1 MAYDI
6 DDVIDGRYKLLEVVG
21 QGGHGRVFRAL
32 DNHTGGHVAVKCLHP
47 EFASD
52 TALKARMRRE
62 AGAMGA
68 LAGTSATQVF
78 AFGEAPDGTLYLV
91 MEFLRG
97 SDLETTLRRLEARG
111 QRLPLGRLQ
120 ELFRPIVDTV
130 DAAHARGIVHRDLKP
145 ANIFVLES
153 DADDP
158 SSSSPPRPGDEPP
171 QTAAGRAAPAGAAG
185 RAAPAGEPARPADA
199 GAPPGAGAG
208 ARGGV
213 RLLDFGLVKVMQADP
228 LTREGAI
235 PGSPSY
241 IAPEVWKGRPQE
253 IDHRI
258 DIYSLGAVLFRTLA
272 GRVPFSGA
280 SRVDIL
286 IAAARGPRPSLYAF
300 RPDLPPEV
308 DAWVARALAVA
319 PEERFQDV
327 RALWAALEPLLGHGQ
342 SDERDKDER
351 EGGAESDAIRP

>member
-1 MAYDI
+1 MDHDI
-6 DDVIDGRYKLLEVVG
+6 DDVIDGRYTLLEVVG
-21 QGGHGRVFRAL
+21 EGGHGRVFRAL
-32 DNHTGGHVAVKCLHP
+32 DQRTGAHVAVKCLRP
-47 EFASD
+47 ELSSNA
-52 TALKARMRRE
+52 ALKARMRRE
-62 AGAMGA
+62 ASAMSA
-68 LAGTSATQVF
+68 LAGTSATQVL
-78 AFGEAPDGTLYLV
+78 AFSEAPDGTLYIV

-97 SDLETTLRRLEARG
+97 SDLETTLRRLEAQG
-111 QRLPLGRLQ
+111 QRLPLGQLE
-120 ELFRPIVDTV
+120 ELFRPIVDTL

-153 DADDP
+153 DAADP
-158 SSSSPPRPGDEPP
+158 SSPPRPG
-171 QTAAGRAAPAGAAG
+171 
-185 RAAPAGEPARPADA
+185 GEPAQAAAGSSAHPAAGAPTRPADA
-199 GAPPGAGAG
+199 SALPGAGA
-208 ARGGV
+208 RV

-272 GRVPFSGA
+272 GRVPFTGA

-286 IAAARGPRPSLYAF
+286 LAAARGPRPSLHAL

-308 DAWVARALAVA
+308 DAWVARALAVT
-319 PEERFQDV
+319 PEARFQDV
-327 RALWAALEPLLGHGQ
+327 RALWAALEPLLAHAEGG
-342 SDERDKDER
+342 RDAGAER
-351 EGGAESDAIRP
+351 EGGAGGDAVPP

>member
-1 MAYDI
+1 MDHDI

-21 QGGHGRVFRAL
+21 QGGHGVVYRAL
-32 DNHTGGHVAVKCLHP
+32 DQQTGAHVAVKCLHP

-52 TALKARMRRE
+52 PALKARMRRE
-62 AGAMGA
+62 ASAMGA
-68 LAGTSATQVF
+68 LSGTSATQVF
-78 AFGEAPDGTLYLV
+78 AFTEAPDGTLCIV
-91 MEFLRG
+91 MEFLKG
-97 SDLETTLRRLEARG
+97 SDLETTLRQLEAQH
-111 QRLPLGRLQ
+111 QRLPLARLQ
-120 ELFRPIVDTV
+120 EFFRPIVDTL

-153 DADDP
+153 DPASP
-158 SSSSPPRPGDEPP
+158 SSSSSPPSPRFSGVSAHIASD
-171 QTAAGRAAPAGAAG
+171 G
-185 RAAPAGEPARPADA
+185 ARPAA
-199 GAPPGAGAG
+199 GQGQPPGAGGG
-208 ARGGV
+208 AQGSAAAATRGGV

-258 DIYSLGAVLFRTLA
+258 DIYSLGAVLFRVLA

-286 IAAARGPRPSLYAF
+286 LAAARGPRPSLYAV

-327 RALWAALEPLLGHGQ
+327 RALWGALGPLL
-342 SDERDKDER
+342 ERAAPA
-351 EGGAESDAIRP
+351 EGVAARP

>member
-1 MAYDI
+1 MDHDI
-6 DDVIDGRYKLLEVVG
+6 DDVIDGRYKLIEVVG
-21 QGGHGRVFRAL
+21 QGGHGVVYRAL
-32 DNHTGGHVAVKCLHP
+32 DQQTGTQVAVKYLRP
-47 EFASD
+47 EFSSD
-52 TALKARMRRE
+52 PALKARMRRE
-62 AGAMGA
+62 ASAMGT
-68 LAGTSATQVF
+68 LSGTSATQVF
-78 AFGEAPDGTLYLV
+78 AFCEAPDGTLFIV

-97 SDLETTLRRLEARG
+97 SDLETTLRRLEAQN
-111 QRLPLGRLQ
+111 QRLPLARLQ
-120 ELFRPIVDTV
+120 ELFRPIIDTL

-145 ANIFVLES
+145 ANIFVLDS
-153 DADDP
+153 DASGPP
-158 SSSSPPRPGDEPP
+158 SLPHQKSNPDNITHDRSS
-171 QTAAGRAAPAGAAG
+171 
-185 RAAPAGEPARPADA
+185 AGEPIRPAAHGA
-199 GAPPGAGAG
+199 GGGSPADPGAA

-258 DIYSLGAVLFRTLA
+258 DIYSLGAVLFRALA

-286 IAAARGPRPSLYAF
+286 LAAARGPRPSLYAL
-300 RPDLPPEV
+300 RPDLPPEI
-308 DAWVARALAVA
+308 DAWVARALAVV

-327 RALWAALEPLLGHGQ
+327 RALWSALGPLLDLAARAEG
-342 SDERDKDER
+342 EAA
-351 EGGAESDAIRP
+351 GGAIPR

>member
-1 MAYDI
+1 MDHDI
-6 DDVIDGRYKLLEVVG
+6 DDVIDGRYKLIEVVG
-21 QGGHGRVFRAL
+21 QGGHGVVYRAL
-32 DNHTGGHVAVKCLHP
+32 DQQTGTHVAVKYLRS

-52 TALKARMRRE
+52 PALKARLRRE
-62 AGAMGA
+62 ARAMGE

-78 AFGEAPDGTLYLV
+78 AFSEAPDGTLYIV
-91 MEFLRG
+91 MEFLKG
-97 SDLETTLRRLEARG
+97 SDLETTLRRLEARN
-111 QRLPLGRLQ
+111 QRLPHDEIR
-120 ELFRPIVDTV
+120 ELFRPIVDTL

-145 ANIFVLES
+145 ANIFVLDS
-153 DADDP
+153 DTGVP
-158 SSSSPPRPGDEPP
+158 SSPSPHQGGKPARATHPAPP
-171 QTAAGRAAPAGAAG
+171 ADAQVRATEDGPQGHADAAGRG
-185 RAAPAGEPARPADA
+185 R
-199 GAPPGAGAG
+199 
-208 ARGGV
+208 V

-258 DIYSLGAVLFRTLA
+258 DIYSLGAVLFRALA
-272 GRVPFSGA
+272 GRLPFTGA

-286 IAAARGPRPSLYAF
+286 LAAARGPRPSLHAS

-327 RALWAALEPLLGHGQ
+327 RALWSALEPLL
-342 SDERDKDER
+342 ERADPA
-351 EGGAESDAIRP
+351 GGEPAGAAIRR

>member
-1 MAYDI
+1 MDHDI

-21 QGGHGRVFRAL
+21 QGGHGVVYRAL
-32 DNHTGGHVAVKCLHP
+32 DQQTGAHVAVKCLHP

-52 TALKARMRRE
+52 PALKARMRRE
-62 AGAMGA
+62 ASAMGA
-68 LAGTSATQVF
+68 LSGTSATQVF
-78 AFGEAPDGTLYLV
+78 AFTEAPDGTLCIV
-91 MEFLRG
+91 MEFLKG
-97 SDLETTLRRLEARG
+97 SDLETTLRQLEAQH
-111 QRLPLGRLQ
+111 QRLPLARLQ
-120 ELFRPIVDTV
+120 ELLLPIVDTL

-153 DADDP
+153 DAARP
-158 SSSSPPRPGDEPP
+158 SSSSSSPPSPRFSGDSAHIASDRAHPAADPG
-171 QTAAGRAAPAGAAG
+171 Q
-185 RAAPAGEPARPADA
+185 
-199 GAPPGAGAG
+199 PPGAGGGAQFSAAAAA

-258 DIYSLGAVLFRTLA
+258 DIYSLGAVVFRVLA
-272 GRVPFSGA
+272 GRVPFVGA

-286 IAAARGPRPSLYAF
+286 LAAARGPRPSLYAV

-308 DAWVARALAVA
+308 DAWVARALAVV

-327 RALWAALEPLLGHGQ
+327 RALWSALGPLL
-342 SDERDKDER
+342 ERAAQA
-351 EGGAESDAIRP
+351 EGAAGVAGRP

>member
-1 MAYDI
+1 MDHDI
-6 DDVIDGRYKLLEVVG
+6 NDVIDGRYKLLEVVG
-21 QGGHGRVFRAL
+21 QGGHGVVYRAL
-32 DNHTGGHVAVKCLHP
+32 DQQTGAHVAVKCLHP

-52 TALKARMRRE
+52 PALKARMRRE
-62 AGAMGA
+62 ASAMGA
-68 LAGTSATQVF
+68 LSGTSATQVF
-78 AFGEAPDGTLYLV
+78 AFTEAPDGTLCIV
-91 MEFLRG
+91 MEFLKG
-97 SDLETTLRRLEARG
+97 SDLETTLRQLEAQH
-111 QRLPLGRLQ
+111 QRLPLARLQ
-120 ELFRPIVDTV
+120 ELFRPIVDTL

-153 DADDP
+153 DATSP
-158 SSSSPPRPGDEPP
+158 SSSSSSSPPSPHPSGYSAHMASDH
-171 QTAAGRAAPAGAAG
+171 
-185 RAAPAGEPARPADA
+185 ARPA
-199 GAPPGAGAG
+199 GGPGQPPGAGGGAQGSAG
-208 ARGGV
+208 AAARGGV

-258 DIYSLGAVLFRTLA
+258 DIYSLGAVLFRVLA

-286 IAAARGPRPSLYAF
+286 LAAARGPRPSLYAV

-308 DAWVARALAVA
+308 DAWVARALAVV

-327 RALWAALEPLLGHGQ
+327 RALWSALGPLL
-342 SDERDKDER
+342 ERAAQA
-351 EGGAESDAIRP
+351 EGDAVRP

>member
-1 MAYDI
+1 MDHDI

-21 QGGHGRVFRAL
+21 QGGHGVVYRAL
-32 DNHTGGHVAVKCLHP
+32 DQETGAHVAVKCLHP

-52 TALKARMRRE
+52 PALKARMRRE
-62 AGAMGA
+62 ASAMGA
-68 LAGTSATQVF
+68 LSGTSATQVF
-78 AFGEAPDGTLYLV
+78 AFTEAPDGTLCIV
-91 MEFLRG
+91 MEFLKG
-97 SDLETTLRRLEARG
+97 SDLETTLRQLEAQH
-111 QRLPLGRLQ
+111 QRLPLARLQ
-120 ELFRPIVDTV
+120 DLFRPIVDTL

-145 ANIFVLES
+145 ANIFVLDS
-153 DADDP
+153 DPASP
-158 SSSSPPRPGDEPP
+158 SSSSSPPWARSSGDSAHIDGDRAHA
-171 QTAAGRAAPAGAAG
+171 AAGPGQ
-185 RAAPAGEPARPADA
+185 
-199 GAPPGAGAG
+199 PPGAGGGAQG
-208 ARGGV
+208 SAAAARGGV

-258 DIYSLGAVLFRTLA
+258 DIYSLGAVLFRVLA

-286 IAAARGPRPSLYAF
+286 LAAARGPRPSLHAV

-308 DAWVARALAVA
+308 DAWVARALAVT

-327 RALWAALEPLLGHGQ
+327 RALWGALGPLLERAAQAEGVAGVAGQ
-342 SDERDKDER
+342 
-351 EGGAESDAIRP
+351 P

>member
-1 MAYDI
+1 MDHDI

-21 QGGHGRVFRAL
+21 QGGHGVVYRAL
-32 DNHTGGHVAVKCLHP
+32 DQQTGAHVAVKCLHP

-52 TALKARMRRE
+52 PALKARMRRE
-62 AGAMGA
+62 ASAMGA
-68 LAGTSATQVF
+68 LSGTSATQVF
-78 AFGEAPDGTLYLV
+78 AFTEAPDGTLCIV
-91 MEFLRG
+91 MEFLKG
-97 SDLETTLRRLEARG
+97 SDLETTLRQLEAQR
-111 QRLPLGRLQ
+111 QRLPLARLQ
-120 ELFRPIVDTV
+120 ELFRPIVDTL

-153 DADDP
+153 DAASP
-158 SSSSPPRPGDEPP
+158 SSSSSASPSSPPSPRSSGDSAHIASVRADP
-171 QTAAGRAAPAGAAG
+171 AAGPGQ
-185 RAAPAGEPARPADA
+185 
-199 GAPPGAGAG
+199 PPGAGAG
-208 ARGGV
+208 SGAQGSAAAARGGV

-258 DIYSLGAVLFRTLA
+258 DIYSLGAVLFRVLA

-286 IAAARGPRPSLYAF
+286 LAAARGPRPSLHAV

-308 DAWVARALAVA
+308 DAWVARSLAVV

-327 RALWAALEPLLGHGQ
+327 RALWSALAPLL
-342 SDERDKDER
+342 ERAAQA
-351 EGGAESDAIRP
+351 EGVAGRP

>member
-1 MAYDI
+1 MDHDI

-21 QGGHGRVFRAL
+21 QGGHGVVYRAL
-32 DNHTGGHVAVKCLHP
+32 DQQTGTHVAVKCLHP

-52 TALKARMRRE
+52 PALKARMRRE
-62 AGAMGA
+62 ASAMGA
-68 LAGTSATQVF
+68 LSGTSATHVF
-78 AFGEAPDGTLYLV
+78 AFTEAPDGTLCIV
-91 MEFLRG
+91 MEFLKG
-97 SDLETTLRRLEARG
+97 SDLETTLRQLEAQH
-111 QRLPLGRLQ
+111 QRLPLAQLQ
-120 ELFRPIVDTV
+120 AFFRPIVDTL

-153 DADDP
+153 DAASP
-158 SSSSPPRPGDEPP
+158 SSSFSSPPSPRPISDS
-171 QTAAGRAAPAGAAG
+171 AHIDSDRAHPAPGPG
-185 RAAPAGEPARPADA
+185 Q
-199 GAPPGAGAG
+199 PPGGGGSAAAA

-258 DIYSLGAVLFRTLA
+258 DIYSLGAVLFRVLA

-286 IAAARGPRPSLYAF
+286 LAAARGPRPSLYAV

-327 RALWAALEPLLGHGQ
+327 RALWSALGPLL
-342 SDERDKDER
+342 ERAAQA
-351 EGGAESDAIRP
+351 EGVAARP

>member
-1 MAYDI
+1 MAHDI

-21 QGGHGRVFRAL
+21 RGGHGSVFRAL
-32 DNHTGGHVAVKCLHP
+32 DQQTGAQVAVKCLHP

-52 TALKARMRRE
+52 AGLKARMRRE

-78 AFGEAPDGTLYLV
+78 AFSQAPDGTLYIV
-91 MEFLRG
+91 MEFLKG
-97 SDLETTLRRLEARG
+97 SDLETTLRRLEARN
-111 QRLPLGRLQ
+111 QRLPIDRLQ
-120 ELFRPIVDTV
+120 ELFRPIIDTH

-145 ANIFVLES
+145 ANIFVLEG
-153 DADDP
+153 DAKDP
-158 SSSSPPRPGDEPP
+158 SSSAHPGSEPP
-171 QTAAGRAAPAGAAG
+171 QIPADRARP
-185 RAAPAGEPARPADA
+185 PGEPARLADA
-199 GAPPGAGAG
+199 GPPPGPGA
-208 ARGGV
+208 ASRGGV

-258 DIYSLGAVLFRTLA
+258 DIYSLGAVLFRVLA
-272 GRVPFSGA
+272 GRVPFTGA

-286 IAAARGPRPSLYAF
+286 IAAARGPRPSLHAF

-308 DAWVARALAVA
+308 DAWVARALAVT
-319 PEERFQDV
+319 PEERFQEV
-327 RALWAALEPLLGHGQ
+327 RALWAALEPLLGARVG
-342 SDERDKDER
+342 
-351 EGGAESDAIRP
+351 

>member
-1 MAYDI
+1 MDHDI

-21 QGGHGRVFRAL
+21 QGGHGVVYRAL
-32 DNHTGGHVAVKCLHP
+32 DQQTGTHVAVKCLHP

-52 TALKARMRRE
+52 PALKARMRRE
-62 AGAMGA
+62 ASAMGA
-68 LAGTSATQVF
+68 LSGTSATHVF
-78 AFGEAPDGTLYLV
+78 AFTEAPDGTLCII
-91 MEFLRG
+91 MEFLKG
-97 SDLETTLRRLEARG
+97 SDLETTLRQLEAQH
-111 QRLPLGRLQ
+111 QRLPLAQLQ
-120 ELFRPIVDTV
+120 EFFRPIVDTL

-153 DADDP
+153 DAASP
-158 SSSSPPRPGDEPP
+158 SSSSSSPPSLDASGDSAHIGGDLAHP
-171 QTAAGRAAPAGAAG
+171 AAGPGQSPGGGAQGSAAAA
-185 RAAPAGEPARPADA
+185 
-199 GAPPGAGAG
+199 

-258 DIYSLGAVLFRTLA
+258 DIYSLGAVLFRVLA

-286 IAAARGPRPSLYAF
+286 LAAARGPRPSLYAV

-327 RALWAALEPLLGHGQ
+327 RALWSALGPLL
-342 SDERDKDER
+342 ERAAQA
-351 EGGAESDAIRP
+351 EGVAARP

>member
-1 MAYDI
+1 MDHDI
-6 DDVIDGRYKLLEVVG
+6 DDVIDGRYKLIEVVG
-21 QGGHGRVFRAL
+21 QGGHGVVYRAL
-32 DNHTGGHVAVKCLHP
+32 DQQTGTHVAVKYLRP
-47 EFASD
+47 EFSSD
-52 TALKARMRRE
+52 PALKARMRRE
-62 AGAMGA
+62 ASAMGT
-68 LAGTSATQVF
+68 LSGTSATQVF
-78 AFGEAPDGTLYLV
+78 AFCEAPDGTLFIV

-97 SDLETTLRRLEARG
+97 SDLETTLRRLEAQD
-111 QRLPLGRLQ
+111 QRLPLARLQ
-120 ELFRPIVDTV
+120 ELFCPIIDTL

-145 ANIFVLES
+145 ANIFVLDS
-153 DADDP
+153 DASGPP
-158 SSSSPPRPGDEPP
+158 SSSRQKSNPNHINH
-171 QTAAGRAAPAGAAG
+171 ALSPAGD
-185 RAAPAGEPARPADA
+185 PIRPADHGA
-199 GAPPGAGAG
+199 GGGSPADPGAA

-258 DIYSLGAVLFRTLA
+258 DIYSLGAVLFRVLA

-286 IAAARGPRPSLYAF
+286 LAAARGPRPSLYAL
-300 RPDLPPEV
+300 RPDLPPEI
-308 DAWVARALAVA
+308 DAWVARALAVV

-327 RALWAALEPLLGHGQ
+327 RALWSALGPLLDLAARVEG
-342 SDERDKDER
+342 EAA
-351 EGGAESDAIRP
+351 GGAIQR

>member
-1 MAYDI
+1 MDHDI

-21 QGGHGRVFRAL
+21 QGGHGVVYRAL
-32 DNHTGGHVAVKCLHP
+32 DQQTGAHVAVKCLHP

-52 TALKARMRRE
+52 PALKARMRRE
-62 AGAMGA
+62 ASAMGA
-68 LAGTSATQVF
+68 LSGTSATQVF
-78 AFGEAPDGTLYLV
+78 AFTEAPDGTLCIV
-91 MEFLRG
+91 MEFLKG
-97 SDLETTLRRLEARG
+97 SDLETTLRQLEAQH
-111 QRLPLGRLQ
+111 QRLPLARLQ
-120 ELFRPIVDTV
+120 EFFRPIVDTL

-153 DADDP
+153 DAASP
-158 SSSSPPRPGDEPP
+158 SSSFSSPPSPP
-171 QTAAGRAAPAGAAG
+171 SSGGSAHIVSDRAHPAAGLGQ
-185 RAAPAGEPARPADA
+185 
-199 GAPPGAGAG
+199 PPGAGGGAQG
-208 ARGGV
+208 SAAASARGGV

-258 DIYSLGAVLFRTLA
+258 DIYSLGAVLFRVLA

-286 IAAARGPRPSLYAF
+286 LAAARGPRPSLHAF

-308 DAWVARALAVA
+308 DAWVARALAVV

-327 RALWAALEPLLGHGQ
+327 RALWSALGPLL
-342 SDERDKDER
+342 ERAAQA
-351 EGGAESDAIRP
+351 EGAGARP

>member
-1 MAYDI
+1 MAHDI

-21 QGGHGRVFRAL
+21 RGGHGSVFRAL
-32 DNHTGGHVAVKCLHP
+32 DQQTGAHVAVKCLHP

-52 TALKARMRRE
+52 AGLKARMRRE

-78 AFGEAPDGTLYLV
+78 AFSEAPDGTLYIV
-91 MEFLRG
+91 MEFLNG
-97 SDLETTLRRLEARG
+97 SDLETTLRRLETRN
-111 QRLPLGRLQ
+111 QRLPIDRLHA
-120 ELFRPIVDTV
+120 LFRPIIDTL

-145 ANIFVLES
+145 ANIFVLEG
-153 DADDP
+153 DAKDP
-158 SSSSPPRPGDEPP
+158 SSPAHPGDDPPRTPAD
-171 QTAAGRAAPAGAAG
+171 RA
-185 RAAPAGEPARPADA
+185 RPAGEPARLADA
-199 GAPPGAGAG
+199 GAPSGAAP
-208 ARGGV
+208 RGGV

-258 DIYSLGAVLFRTLA
+258 DIYSLGAVLFRVLA
-272 GRVPFSGA
+272 GRVPFTGA

-286 IAAARGPRPSLYAF
+286 IAAARGPRPSLHAF

-308 DAWVARALAVA
+308 DAWVARALAVT

-327 RALWAALEPLLGHGQ
+327 RALWAALEPLLRARVG
-342 SDERDKDER
+342 
-351 EGGAESDAIRP
+351 

>member
-1 MAYDI
+1 MAHDI

-21 QGGHGRVFRAL
+21 RGGHGSVFRAL
-32 DNHTGGHVAVKCLHP
+32 DQRTGAHVAVKCLHP

-52 TALKARMRRE
+52 PGLKARMRRE

-78 AFGEAPDGTLYLV
+78 AFSEAPDGTLYIV
-91 MEFLRG
+91 MEFLKG
-97 SDLETTLRRLEARG
+97 SDLETTLRRLEARN
-111 QRLPLGRLQ
+111 QRLPIDRLQ
-120 ELFRPIVDTV
+120 ELFRPILDTL

-145 ANIFVLES
+145 ANIFVLEG
-153 DADDP
+153 DAPDP
-158 SSSSPPRPGDEPP
+158 SSSSPAPPGADPP
-171 QTAAGRAAPAGAAG
+171 QIPADRARPAGA
-185 RAAPAGEPARPADA
+185 PARLADA
-199 GAPPGAGAG
+199 GAPSGAA

-258 DIYSLGAVLFRTLA
+258 DIYSLGAVLFRVLA
-272 GRVPFSGA
+272 GRVPFTGA

-286 IAAARGPRPSLYAF
+286 IAAARGPRPSLHAF

-308 DAWVARALAVA
+308 DAWVARALAVT

-327 RALWAALEPLLGHGQ
+327 RALWAALVPLLHQRARGGG
-342 SDERDKDER
+342 SDEG
-351 EGGAESDAIRP
+351 EGAAGSDAVRP

>member
-1 MAYDI
+1 MDHDI

-21 QGGHGRVFRAL
+21 QGGHGVVYRAL
-32 DNHTGGHVAVKCLHP
+32 DQQTGAHVAVKCLHP

-52 TALKARMRRE
+52 PSLKARMRRE
-62 AGAMGA
+62 ASAMGA
-68 LAGTSATQVF
+68 LSGTSATQVF
-78 AFGEAPDGTLYLV
+78 AFTEAPDGTLCIV
-91 MEFLRG
+91 MEFLKG
-97 SDLETTLRRLEARG
+97 SDLETTLRQLEAQH
-111 QRLPLGRLQ
+111 QRLPLARFHQ
-120 ELFRPIVDTV
+120 LFRPIVDTL

-153 DADDP
+153 DAASP
-158 SSSSPPRPGDEPP
+158 ASSSSSPPSPRASGDSAHIASDSAHPAADPGQP
-171 QTAAGRAAPAGAAG
+171 PAGAGGGAQG
-185 RAAPAGEPARPADA
+185 SAAVAA
-199 GAPPGAGAG
+199 

-258 DIYSLGAVLFRTLA
+258 DIYSLGAVLFRVLA

-286 IAAARGPRPSLYAF
+286 LAAARGPRPSLHAV

-308 DAWVARALAVA
+308 DAWVARALAVV

-327 RALWAALEPLLGHGQ
+327 RALWSALGPLLDRAAQ
-342 SDERDKDER
+342 A
-351 EGGAESDAIRP
+351 EGAAARP

>member
-1 MAYDI
+1 MDHDI

-21 QGGHGRVFRAL
+21 QGGHGVVYRAL
-32 DNHTGGHVAVKCLHP
+32 DQQTGAHVAVKCLHP

-52 TALKARMRRE
+52 PALKARMRRE
-62 AGAMGA
+62 ASAMGA
-68 LAGTSATQVF
+68 LSGTSATQVF
-78 AFGEAPDGTLYLV
+78 AFTEAPDGTLCIV
-91 MEFLRG
+91 MEFLKG
-97 SDLETTLRRLEARG
+97 SDLETTLRQLEAQH
-111 QRLPLGRLQ
+111 QRLPLARLQ
-120 ELFRPIVDTV
+120 ELFRPIVDTL

-153 DADDP
+153 DPASP
-158 SSSSPPRPGDEPP
+158 SSSSSPPWPRSSGDS
-171 QTAAGRAAPAGAAG
+171 AHIDGDR
-185 RAAPAGEPARPADA
+185 ARPAA
-199 GAPPGAGAG
+199 GPGQPPGAGGGAPG
-208 ARGGV
+208 SAAAARGGV

-258 DIYSLGAVLFRTLA
+258 DIYSLGAVLFRVLA

-286 IAAARGPRPSLYAF
+286 LAAARGPRPSLYAV

-308 DAWVARALAVA
+308 DAWVARALAVV

-327 RALWAALEPLLGHGQ
+327 RALWGALGPLL
-342 SDERDKDER
+342 ERAAHAEGVA
-351 EGGAESDAIRP
+351 GGAGQP

>member
-1 MAYDI
+1 MDHDI

-32 DNHTGGHVAVKCLHP
+32 DQRTGAHVAVKCLRP

-52 TALKARMRRE
+52 AALKTRMRRE
-62 AGAMGA
+62 AGAMSA
-68 LAGTSATQVF
+68 LAGTSATQVL
-78 AFGEAPDGTLYLV
+78 AFSEAPDGTLYIV
-91 MEFLRG
+91 MEFLKG
-97 SDLETTLRRLEARG
+97 SDLETMLRRLEAQR
-111 QRLPLGRLQ
+111 QRLPLGRLA
-120 ELFRPIVDTV
+120 ELFRPIVDTL

-153 DADDP
+153 DAGDP
-158 SSSSPPRPGDEPP
+158 SSPPRPGGEPP
-171 QTAAGRAAPAGAAG
+171 QAATGSAP
-185 RAAPAGEPARPADA
+185 PAGEPARPGD
-199 GAPPGAGAG
+199 AGAG
-208 ARGGV
+208 ALRGV

-258 DIYSLGAVLFRTLA
+258 DIYSLGAVLFRTLT
-272 GRVPFSGA
+272 GRVPFTGA

-286 IAAARGPRPSLYAF
+286 LAVARGPRPSVHAL

-319 PEERFQDV
+319 PEARFQDV
-327 RALWAALEPLLGHGQ
+327 RALWAALEPLLRRGA
-342 SDERDKDER
+342 DDER
-351 EGGAESDAIRP
+351 EGGAGGDAVPP